1 MHTFQT
7 DFFPKNRTTMADF
20 QFEETKYT
28 LVRNISIPDVKLK
41 NNEVEMRLDWF
52 LNVENLNFNYIF
64 DNTNIDDELT
74 TDDDIHIIA
83 SCVPMV

>member
-1 MHTFQT
+1 
-7 DFFPKNRTTMADF
+7 MADF